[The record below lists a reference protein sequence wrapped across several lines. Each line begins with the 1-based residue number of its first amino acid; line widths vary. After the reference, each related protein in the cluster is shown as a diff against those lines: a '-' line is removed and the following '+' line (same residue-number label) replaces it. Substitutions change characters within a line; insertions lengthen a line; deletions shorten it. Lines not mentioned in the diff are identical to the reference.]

1 MNPASPLRYP
11 GGKGC
16 LTNLLTD
23 VIDLNDLR
31 GCSYYEPYAGGAGA
45 ALGLLRAGVV
55 SDVFINDADLRVGAF
70 WASALTE
77 TQRFVEKIF
86 AVPLT
91 IEEWRHQRETCSNPR
106 AGDRFAVGFSAF
118 YMNRCNRSGVLTG
131 AGPIGGHAQA
141 GKWKLGVRFN
151 REGLAERI
159 LALGQLRDRIHAS
172 NRDAIEFLKQS
183 LPRGPARKRVL
194 VYLDPPYVEKGKRL
208 YLNSYEAGDHAK
220 LSRYITSQ
228 ATLPWVMSYDDTEL
242 IRELYFEQQL
252 GELPI
257 RYSLQN
263 KRNANELLIA
273 PLHVAIPKS
282 RVANLGRLT

>member
-23 VIDLNDLR
+23 VIDLNGLR

-45 ALGLLRAGVV
+45 ALELLRAGVV

-70 WASALTE
+70 WTSALNE
-77 TQRFVEKIF
+77 TQRFVESIF
-86 AVPLT
+86 NVPLT
-91 IEEWRHQRETCSNPR
+91 INEWLRQRETCLNPR
-106 AGDRFAVGFSAF
+106 AEDRFAVGFSAF

-151 REGLAERI
+151 REGLAQRI
-159 LALGQLRDRIHAS
+159 LALGRVRDRIHAS
-172 NRDAIEFLKQS
+172 NLDAIEFLKKS
-183 LPRGPARKRVL
+183 LPRGAARKRIL

-208 YLNSYEAGDHAK
+208 YLNSYGAKDHAK
-220 LSRYITSQ
+220 LSRYIISQ
-228 ATLPWVMSYDDTEL
+228 ATLPWVMSYDNTEL
-242 IRELYFEQQL
+242 IRDLYFEQQL

-282 RVANLGRLT
+282 RVANPSRLA